1 MSLKQDKN
9 NLKQYFRSGSRP
21 TQKQFYE
28 LIDNCYNEVFA
39 FFVSGY
45 HLMVDKGEENPIKY
59 FKREAG
65 KTRIIPQFE
74 HINRVH
80 QRFFHFAI
88 PVSQLGPGFML
99 EKIILEMDLPQ
110 NTKYSVKDHKKKVE
124 ITQRVQLDY
133 IKVFN
138 GTQEIYEYTPDED
151 ENEPVQE
158 ILIEQTA
165 SLWRGIAIDIAIGY
179 DIKSNI
185 AVSDQFDLTAG
196 NEDVLE
202 HLFGGAGCIFKPNE

>member
-28 LIDNCYNEVFA
+28 LIDNCYNEEFTS
-39 FFVSGY
+39 FVSGY
-45 HLMVDKGEENPIKY
+45 HLMVDKGEGDTIKY

-65 KTRIIPQFE
+65 KTRIVPQFK
-74 HINRVH
+74 HINTVH
-80 QRFFHFAI
+80 QRFYHFAI
-88 PVSQLGPGFML
+88 PVSHLGPGFML

-158 ILIEQTA
+158 ILIEKTA